1 LLIKRSIVVEVGS
14 KVVRPAADEV
24 RDAVTDM
31 ARAKTVFGSQA
42 DKAIGERATHPDIV
56 ALASGATTCGD
67 DEQWAAILTRPGLA
81 KDEV

>member
-42 DKAIGERATHPDIV
+42 DKAIGER
-56 ALASGATTCGD
+56 GATTCGD

>member
-1 LLIKRSIVVEVGS
+1 MVGVGS

-24 RDAVTDM
+24 RDALTDM
-31 ARAKTVFGSQA
+31 VRAKTVFGSQA
-42 DKAIGERATHPDIV
+42 DKAIGKRTMHPDIV

>member
-1 LLIKRSIVVEVGS
+1 MV
-14 KVVRPAADEV
+14 
-24 RDAVTDM
+24 
-31 ARAKTVFGSQA
+31 RAKTVFGSQA
-42 DKAIGERATHPDIV
+42 DKAIGKRTMHPDIV